1 MSDSKKAVN
10 PFLERIPRELHEQY
24 LTDSLTELLKLRMT
38 EANNNKDGG
47 VISFKYGLM
56 VAFARKR

>member
-1 MSDSKKAVN
+1 MPDSKKAVN
-10 PFLERIPRELHEQY
+10 PFLERIPTELHEQY
-24 LTDSLTELLKLRMT
+24 LKDCLTELMKLRMA
-38 EANNNKDGG
+38 EANNNTVDG